1 MSLGYILTYAKFEI
15 KNKSNDFFLNQYI
28 TTTLN
33 SSVVSHF
40 SMFSQ
45 PADTK
50 SISRGNVLQEL
61 NPVIKSQ

>member
-1 MSLGYILTYAKFEI
+1 MSLGYILTYAKL
-15 KNKSNDFFLNQYI
+15 SLFFLNQYI